1 CSSDTG
7 SGGLGVTYT
16 STHICAVKGSTV
28 EIPCSYKYPYWWKG
42 STTTVETK
50 LWFTKWKY
58 HYVPVDLKTES
69 EYSGRV
75 QYSDNEKDC
84 TLRISD
90 LRESDSAVYKF
101 RFTTNQEG
109 GRYTGSPGVTLSVTA
124 LQVQVI
130 RVTVYQSWTKAEL
143 KCLSSCS
150 PAGPLSYVWFNNER
164 HITWEKTSTI
174 TVWFGPTD
182 VFSCAVKGHEKS
194 PSPSVLIQGQVGW
207 GVTYTSTHI
216 CAVKGSTVDITCS
229 YTYPYRW
236 KGSPTTVKTKLWFTK
251 MNSYYEPVDLKTD
264 SEYSGRVQYSDNK
277 KDCTLRISDLRESDS
292 AVYKFRFTT
301 NQEGG
306 RYTGSPGVTL
316 SVTGLQVIV
325 KSTWLECRRSCHLPN
340 NPSYVWYKNGQEIQA
355 QTLYY
360 YYYENSYSNR
370 YSCALQGYKEFPSPS
385 VLIQG
390 RYGWGVTYTSTH
402 ICAVKGSTV
411 EITCSY
417 TYPSRENVK
426 VEKTFWFTK
435 LQDKQPVDLRTDSD
449 RVQYD
454 CKNKVCTL
462 RISDLR
468 ESDSAV
474 YKFRFTTNQ
483 DGGRYTG
490 SPGVTLSVT
499 GFQVQKHGSKPCFA
513 STCTW
518 AELKCQS
525 SCFPDHSSYIWYKNG
540 EKINEKTSSYSAY
553 FYTPDSYS
561 CSVNG
566 YKDFS
571 SPSVCGYGDSC
582 NRVTYTERS
591 ICAFKGSSVNI
602 SCTYKSLESF
612 ESAFWFSPERSRRW
626 KNPSQ
631 PEDLSKDSQY
641 EGRVQVEP
649 ERGRSTLRI
658 SDLRESDS
666 AEYHFKFI
674 TRSFEWR
681 SSLPGTTLTVTDP
694 DVQVQVIW
702 SSTGPKLICHS
713 SCLTDRPS
721 YLWYKNE
728 TKIQGE
734 TSPSYGGH
742 VDPAD
747 SYSCAYQSYRSTP
760 VYAPKLISVLRTPP
774 GDIMKNNSV
783 TLTCSSDANPAA
795 KYTWYKGTQRL
806 LSEGPQ
812 LVFSSIQ
819 PSNSGQYY
827 CTAHNELGRTSE
839 SVFINVKYGPKRP
852 SVSVSPSAEIVEGSS
867 VTLTCSSDANPAANY
882 TWYKE
887 NQKLLQ
893 GPESIYHFSSIS
905 SEDRG
910 NYQCT
915 SENQFG
921 RTTST
926 SLVLDVQYGPKRP
939 SVSVSPSAEIV
950 EGSSVNLTCSSDANP
965 AANYTWY
972 KENEDS
978 PKASGQIFTI
988 TDVRPEHS
996 GDYSCEA
1003 QNRRGRQSSTLHLT
1017 VAAGAWK
1024 SASTGTITVVL
1035 LAILLLAAFLWF
1047 RRKNK
1052 SVTQQS
1058 NDGERPDNRAQIN
1071 VGPAATQ
1078 RQPAE
1083 QEDDLNY
1090 SSICFPQ
1097 GQGDALYTNIRPH
1110 QPRRRTEDQD
1120 DVDYTTVNYTTIK
1133 TENASSAPG
1142 TRCQG
1147 DGEDVFALYSTVKI

>member
-1 CSSDTG
+1 MSLPAAA
-7 SGGLGVTYT
+7 SGFFLF
-16 STHICAVKGSTV
+16 
-28 EIPCSYKYPYWWKG
+28 
-42 STTTVETK
+42 
-50 LWFTKWKY
+50 L
-58 HYVPVDLKTES
+58 
-69 EYSGRV
+69 
-75 QYSDNEKDC
+75 
-84 TLRISD
+84 
-90 LRESDSAVYKF
+90 
-101 RFTTNQEG
+101 
-109 GRYTGSPGVTLSVTA
+109 LSV
-124 LQVQVI
+124 
-130 RVTVYQSWTKAEL
+130 RV
-143 KCLSSCS
+143 
-150 PAGPLSYVWFNNER
+150 
-164 HITWEKTSTI
+164 
-174 TVWFGPTD
+174 
-182 VFSCAVKGHEKS
+182 
-194 PSPSVLIQGQVGW
+194 IQGQEDW
-207 GVTYTSTHI
+207 RVTYTSTHI

-229 YTYPYRW
+229 YIYPSSTNAKVER
-236 KGSPTTVKTKLWFTK
+236 TFWFTK
-251 MNSYYEPVDLKTD
+251 LQDKEPVDLKTD
-264 SEYSGRVQYSDNK
+264 SKYSGRVQYICK
-277 KDCTLRISDLRESDS
+277 KKSCTLRISDLRESDS
-292 AVYKFRFTT
+292 AEYNFRFTT
-301 NQEGG
+301 NQE
-306 RYTGSPGVTL
+306 
-316 SVTGLQVIV
+316 
-325 KSTWLECRRSCHLPN
+325 
-340 NPSYVWYKNGQEIQA
+340 
-355 QTLYY
+355 
-360 YYYENSYSNR
+360 
-370 YSCALQGYKEFPSPS
+370 
-385 VLIQG
+385 
-390 RYGWGVTYTSTH
+390 
-402 ICAVKGSTV
+402 
-411 EITCSY
+411 
-417 TYPSRENVK
+417 
-426 VEKTFWFTK
+426 
-435 LQDKQPVDLRTDSD
+435 
-449 RVQYD
+449 
-454 CKNKVCTL
+454 
-462 RISDLR
+462 
-468 ESDSAV
+468 
-474 YKFRFTTNQ
+474 
-483 DGGRYTG
+483 GGRYTG

-571 SPSVCGYGDSC
+571 SPSV
-582 NRVTYTERS
+582 VTYTERS

-760 VYAPKLISVLRTPP
+760 LISVLRTPP

-839 SVFINVKYGPKRP
+839 SVFINVK
-852 SVSVSPSAEIVEGSS
+852 S
-867 VTLTCSSDANPAANY
+867 NY

-926 SLVLDVQYGPKRP
+926 SLVLDVQ
-939 SVSVSPSAEIV
+939 
-950 EGSSVNLTCSSDANP
+950 C
-965 AANYTWY
+965 
-972 KENEDS
+972 
-978 PKASGQIFTI
+978 
-988 TDVRPEHS
+988 
-996 GDYSCEA
+996 
-1003 QNRRGRQSSTLHLT
+1003 
-1017 VAAGAWK
+1017 AWK